1 MISGANG
8 INPGISLSQED
19 VLDGDYPLTMLGRVY
34 VKVTGKVEVGDM
46 LTTSPK
52 PGFAMS
58 AKDYSKANG
67 TVVGKAMTGNDEGEG
82 MVLVLVNLQ

>member
-46 LTTSPK
+46 LTTSSK

-58 AKDYSKANG
+58 IQDHSKANG